1 MFTFRSLVRPVFV
14 LFIMNIT
21 NVFANTNDKDAIWH
35 AVHKNPHR
43 TVEEI
48 KRDQYRHP
56 EQVLRFFDINEKS
69 SVGEVA
75 PGRFWYTHI
84 LAPLLK
90 DKGRYVGLEHN
101 PDYYR
106 KSPDWAN
113 ELAKYAQDIKDAPEL
128 YGSNA
133 VGTWLPATEG
143 LPVEAGSLDVVFI
156 ARTMHN
162 WQNQGRVDV
171 GLKQSWQILKDGGIL
186 AIVQHRADED
196 FAGDRQAAAKL
207 GRWKQS
213 DLINVVESFGFTL
226 VASSEMNSNPKDT
239 KNYEN
244 GVWTLPPRLRLGEK
258 DQEKYEAIGESD
270 RMTLKFIK
278 IPQ

>member
-1 MFTFRSLVRPVFV
+1 MRILKFVVKSAIILFSL
-14 LFIMNIT
+14 NIT
-21 NVFANTNDKDAIWH
+21 NVFANPDSKDAIWD

-48 KRDQYRHP
+48 KRDKYRNP
-56 EQVLRFFDINEKS
+56 EQVLRFFGITETS
-69 SVGEVA
+69 AVGEVA
-75 PGRFWYTHI
+75 PGRYWYTHI

-106 KSPDWAN
+106 KSPDWAK
-113 ELAKYAQDIKDAPEL
+113 ELAAYAQDIKNAPDL
-128 YGSNA
+128 YGTNA
-133 VGTWLPATEG
+133 IGTWLPATEG

-162 WQNQGRVDV
+162 WQNQGRVDI
-171 GLKQSWQILKDGGIL
+171 GLKQSWQILKDGGTL
-186 AIVQHRADED
+186 AIVQHRADEN

-213 DLINVVESFGFTL
+213 DLINLVESFGFKL

-239 KNYEN
+239 KNYKE
-244 GVWTLPPRLRLGEK
+244 GVWTLPPRLRHGEK
-258 DQEKYEAIGESD
+258 DKEKYVEIGESD

-278 IPQ
+278 VSQ